1 MNLILPNAKLSKPI
15 LSGLFLLVLQ
25 MVLLQVCFG
34 KLQKS
39 SPYQVI
45 AISGSDTLHLGAS
58 PVIKVNQLN
67 APVAFYW
74 KTGGSEVAYKVKID
88 GHSLDWT
95 DLGSDNFVL
104 FTLEPGDYRF
114 SLMDSDNLIFESTFT
129 IVRIRSYDFWITLMA
144 SGFLILIATY
154 SLLRYKRVIA
164 RLRKEIQS
172 LINLN
177 KRLFDKGAAI
187 AIKREKGVDP
197 AIGQRTLSEKFEK
210 VTVLFA
216 DIEGFTKIVEHL
228 NPDLLIDELDKFFIR
243 FDEVVEKYDIEK
255 IKTIGDAYMCAGG
268 IPQKNRTNPI
278 EVVLAA
284 IEMQQFMKREGHPR
298 EPSHG
303 GIWELRIGIHTGPVI
318 SGMVGRKKI
327 AFDIWGDSV
336 NIASRM
342 ESSGKAGEINITGV
356 TYQLIRDFF
365 VCQYRGRMPIKYKG
379 ETEMYFVKNIMPEL
393 SVNGEGVLPNEQFFI
408 RLQHIRFGDLEEYVL
423 EQLRNGLPKSMTY
436 HDVSHTV
443 DVVTR
448 VEVIGRGEEVSEGDL
463 LLLKTA
469 ALLHDV
475 GFLEGYANHEDTSIR
490 ICGSLLPSYHYNAS
504 QIEIISKL
512 IDVTRLDAVP
522 ETLLEMIMKDADLD
536 YLGRSDYIYLSEQLF
551 SELNNNGRTLSLKE
565 WNQMQH
571 QFIENHRYYTA
582 TARHLRQVNK
592 VRQLEK
598 LKLLNVV

>member
-1 MNLILPNAKLSKPI
+1 M
-15 LSGLFLLVLQ
+15 GFVQ
-25 MVLLQVCFG
+25 FCFAG
-34 KLQKS
+34 FQKS
-39 SPYQVI
+39 SPYHVI
-45 AISGSDTLHLGAS
+45 AISGSDTLHLESGSEIIVSRS
-58 PVIKVNQLN
+58 P

-74 KTGGSEVAYKVKID
+74 KPIKGDVNYKVKIE
-88 GHSLDWT
+88 GNSSGWSQLS
-95 DLGSDNFVL
+95 SDNFAIFNL
-104 FTLEPGDYRF
+104 ATGNYHF
-114 SLMDSDNLIFESTFT
+114 SLNDSDNNSYDVTFS
-129 IVRIRSYDFWITLMA
+129 IVRIRTYDFWITLIA
-144 SGFLILIATY
+144 SGFLMLIATY

-177 KRLFDKGAAI
+177 KRLFDKGATI
-187 AIKREKGVDP
+187 AIKREKVVERGP
-197 AIGQRTLSEKFEK
+197 EHRTLSEKFEK
-210 VTVLFA
+210 VTILFA

-268 IPQKNRTNPI
+268 IPLKNRTNPI

-379 ETEMYFVKNIMPEL
+379 ETEMYFVKSIVPEL
-393 SVNGEGVLPNEQFFI
+393 SVNGEGILPNEQFFI

-423 EQLRNGLPKSMTY
+423 DQLRTGLSKSMTY
-436 HDVSHTV
+436 HDVSHTI

-448 VEVIGRGEEVSEGDL
+448 VEVIGRGEAVSEGDL

-469 ALLHDV
+469 ALLHDI
-475 GFLEGYANHEDTSIR
+475 GFIEGYANHEDTSIR
-490 ICGSLLPSYHYNAS
+490 ITGSILPSYHYNAS
-504 QIEIISKL
+504 QIETIGQL
-512 IDVTRLDAVP
+512 INVTRLDAVP

-536 YLGRSDYIYLSEQLF
+536 YLGRSDYIFLSEQLF
-551 SELNNNGRTLSLKE
+551 SELNNNGKTLSLKE
-565 WNQMQH
+565 WNQIQY
-571 QFIENHRYYTA
+571 QFIENHRYYTT

-598 LKLLNVV
+598 LKSLNMV